1 MNDRGCWS
9 PACAVTNGREPRTR
23 PAQIHVRHR
32 RHLRPLRPRAR
43 LPPAGMLST
52 FSLPGPIRPCRET
65 PVSELLAYHDLLG
78 QAVGFVALVLCIAA
92 FASKDDNR
100 LLVILI
106 FGNAALALQYALFA
120 AWAAAGIMMLNTLRV
135 VLARRMPRNW
145 IVMVL
150 FLAATVAVAAATWQT
165 RNRCLPA
172 CRRCHWDHCHVH
184 ASGHPDACRAHRHRA
199 LLDRDNGTDRVL
211 RRVGRRGV
219 DPGDKSGHRWPAYPG
234 RPHAPARTRT

>member
-1 MNDRGCWS
+1 M
-9 PACAVTNGREPRTR
+9 
-23 PAQIHVRHR
+23 
-32 RHLRPLRPRAR
+32 LR
-43 LPPAGMLST
+43 T

-150 FLAATVAVAAATWQT
+150 FLTATVAVAAATWQNAT
-165 RNRCLPA
+165 DVFPLA
-172 CRRCHWDHCHVH
+172 AGVT
-184 ASGHPDACRAHRHRA
+184 
-199 LLDRDNGTDRVL
+199 GTIAMFML
-211 RRVGRRGV
+211 RGIPMRVGLIVTALCWIVTTALIGSYGALAAEALILATNLVTVGRLIR
-219 DPGDKSGHRWPAYPG
+219 DAHMRPPEQEHRTA
-234 RPHAPARTRT
+234 